1 MIGILTN
8 LLRAPI
14 TALHARSLLAYLT
27 DMSRNLLRGALC
39 SGSLMTV
46 WKGAYAD

>member
-8 LLRAPI
+8 LLREPI
-14 TALHARSLLAYLT
+14 TALHARSFFAYLI
-27 DMSRNLLRGALC
+27 DMSHNSLRGALC
-39 SGSLMTV
+39 SALLMTV